1 MSIDP
6 ITAALDIG
14 GKIIDRLWPDPE
26 KADQAK
32 LELFK
37 MQQAGELAGITGQLA
52 VNQTEAASASPWV
65 AGWRPAVG
73 WVCALALLYQFV
85 LRPLIEFGF
94 LASGHP
100 LPRLPG
106 IDDNLWQLLAG
117 MLGIGGF
124 RTFEKV
130 KKVA

>member
-1 MSIDP
+1 MSLDP

-52 VNQTEAASASPWV
+52 VNQAEAASASPWV

-94 LASGHP
+94 LAAGHP
-100 LPRLPG
+100 LPKLPG

-130 KKVA
+130 RKVA